1 MLRGVLLLACCAG
14 LCSAFL
20 LRARAAAPVSRLRAR
35 ATAPVLQVAQANG
48 RSDTVCPFRHRKL
61 DHVVLRCK
69 DIQKMIS
76 FYVDVLGATPEWL
89 DRFEGTLSHLRVG
102 DSLIDL
108 VSMDASLAF
117 AKGEP
122 AVNTSSLECAA
133 PSPALLLSACA

>member
-1 MLRGVLLLACCAG
+1 M
-14 LCSAFL
+14 
-20 LRARAAAPVSRLRAR
+20 
-35 ATAPVLQVAQANG
+35 T
-48 RSDTVCPFRHRKL
+48 
-61 DHVVLRCK
+61 
-69 DIQKMIS
+69 S
-76 FYVDVLGATPEWL
+76 FYVAVLGATPEWL

-102 DSLIDL
+102 DSFIDL